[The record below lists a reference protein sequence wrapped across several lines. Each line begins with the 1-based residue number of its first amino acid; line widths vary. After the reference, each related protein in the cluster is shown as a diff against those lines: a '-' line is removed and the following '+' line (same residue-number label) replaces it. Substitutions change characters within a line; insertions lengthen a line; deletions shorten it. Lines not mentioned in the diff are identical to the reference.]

1 MHEPRPA
8 PPRNHRTTQNDYTFY
23 ARASRYVN
31 RDGCGPKLRK
41 ILSIA
46 LSEPNLVNYGSSQAG
61 KSYEAGLKPE
71 EYAATLDKAY
81 GVAGCFSDREA
92 VRSFLMKLKEADTG
106 ISIVISGLI
115 DEVAK
120 IAKEI
125 GLKPHT
131 AFLSLGVHG
140 KRALLPGGRGPAGHD
155 DVRPR
160 HGRLQTHA
168 GGDGPGE
175 AGKDDPREGR
185 PSSGPALPLRDLQH
199 HPLPH
204 HPRGVQ
210 GKVVRLKAEPPDFIG
225 TAPLGK
231 RDV

>member
-1 MHEPRPA
+1 MSHA
-8 PPRNHRTTQNDYTFY
+8 LHRHGTTEQLQNDYTFY

-71 EYAATLDKAY
+71 EYAATLDNAY
-81 GVAGCFSDREA
+81 GVAGCFSDRES
-92 VRSFLMKLKEADTG
+92 VRSFLKKLKEADTG

-125 GLKPHT
+125 DLKPHT

-140 KRALLPGGRGPAGHD
+140 KRALLPADEVQQVTTMCGHGM
-155 DVRPR
+155 VSSKLTKVVMERVK
-160 HGRLQTHA
+160 
-168 GGDGPGE
+168 
-175 AGKDDPREGR
+175 AGKMTPEKGAHLLAQPCPCGIFNTTRCRAILEECK
-185 PSSGPALPLRDLQH
+185 
-199 HPLPH
+199 
-204 HPRGVQ
+204 
-210 GKVVRLKAEPPDFIG
+210 GKVSG
-225 TAPLGK
+225 
-231 RDV
+231 